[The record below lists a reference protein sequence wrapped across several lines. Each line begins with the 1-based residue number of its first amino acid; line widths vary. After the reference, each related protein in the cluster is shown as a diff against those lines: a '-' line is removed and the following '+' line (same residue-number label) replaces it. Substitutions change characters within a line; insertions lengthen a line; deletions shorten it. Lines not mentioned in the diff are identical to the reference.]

1 MMMIADQ
8 GGIQRWRKNKA
19 ERDTDIY
26 IYIYIYIIYMYTVLR
41 TVGIRPDD
49 DE

>member
-8 GGIQRWRKNKA
+8 GGSQRWRKNKA

-26 IYIYIYIIYMYTVLR
+26 IYIYYIYVYTVLR